1 MGRATTAE
9 SWVRVVIAI
18 VPWED
23 ASQYPPVPSGIRRTP
38 MPLSED
44 EQRILRQIEEQFY
57 ENDPKFAQ
65 HVGSASLYRHAL
77 RRVRWAVVGLVVG
90 LVFLVATLQV
100 HFLMSFLGFL
110 GMLGCAFVIERNLR
124 TVGRIGLQDLAGVM
138 RNRRPLDEA
147 RLRDKFR
154 RH

>member
-1 MGRATTAE
+1 
-9 SWVRVVIAI
+9 
-18 VPWED
+18 
-23 ASQYPPVPSGIRRTP
+23 

-57 ENDPKFAQ
+57 ESDPKFAQ

-77 RRVRWAVVGLVVG
+77 RKVRWAVLGLVAG

-100 HFLMSFLGFL
+100 HFLLSFVGFL
-110 GMLGCAFVIERNLR
+110 AMLGAAFVIERNLR
-124 TVGRIGLQDLAGVM
+124 S
-138 RNRRPLDEA
+138 RRPDRHPGPRRDHAGRHPLEDSK
-147 RLRDKFR
+147 LRDRFR

>member
-1 MGRATTAE
+1 
-9 SWVRVVIAI
+9 
-18 VPWED
+18 
-23 ASQYPPVPSGIRRTP
+23 

-77 RRVRWAVVGLVVG
+77 RNVRWASVGLVVG

-100 HFLMSFLGFL
+100 HFLLSFLGFL
-110 GMLGCAFVIERNLR
+110 AMLGAAFVIERNLR
-124 TVGRIGLQDLAGVM
+124 AVGRIGIQDLAGVIKS
-138 RNRRPLDEA
+138 RRPIEDA
-147 RLRDKFR
+147 KLRDRFKR
-154 RH
+154 P

>member
-1 MGRATTAE
+1 
-9 SWVRVVIAI
+9 
-18 VPWED
+18 
-23 ASQYPPVPSGIRRTP
+23 

-57 ENDPKFAQ
+57 ESDPKFAQ

-77 RRVRWAVVGLVVG
+77 RKVRWAVLGLVAG

-100 HFLMSFLGFL
+100 HFLLSFVGFL
-110 GMLGCAFVIERNLR
+110 AMLGAAFVIERNLR
-124 TVGRIGLQDLAGVM
+124 AVGRIGIQDLAGIM
-138 RNRRPLDEA
+138 RSRHPLEDSK
-147 RLRDKFR
+147 LRDRFR